1 MSYASSSIPVPVP
14 MSMGG
19 TGTTVM
25 APSVTIATLPAA
37 SANTGKFYI
46 VTDALLPVLGVIV
59 GGGGAVKVVVFSDGT
74 SWFVA

>member
-19 TGTTVM
+19 TGSNVM
-25 APSVTIATLPAA
+25 APSLTVASLPAA
-37 SANTGKFYI
+37 SANTGKIYI
-46 VTDALLPVLGVIV
+46 VSDALIPALGAIV

-74 SWFVA
+74 NWIVA